1 MIYAGSISEAAL
13 ISTVCL
19 NLVCMLELH
28 FKGGLRATFPV
39 PLQQNVQVVAGG
51 FCLVVF
57 SPEISK
63 G

>member
-1 MIYAGSISEAAL
+1 
-13 ISTVCL
+13 
-19 NLVCMLELH
+19 MLELH
-28 FKGGLRATFPV
+28 FKGGLRAAFPV